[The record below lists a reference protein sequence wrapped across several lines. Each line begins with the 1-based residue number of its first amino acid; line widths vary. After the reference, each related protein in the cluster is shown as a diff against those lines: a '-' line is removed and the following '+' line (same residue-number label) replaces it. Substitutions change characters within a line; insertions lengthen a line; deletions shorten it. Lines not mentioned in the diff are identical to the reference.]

1 MNIWDRIINYFSPNI
16 CSCKRIDNDYCESI
30 ATILKMTKKEFNKEV
45 SKNLYQD
52 LLKVKEDSLNI
63 ADTNLTQ
70 IKKDLGRTYPGYK
83 FYQDEKTQEKMKNI
97 LRAFSNYYKE
107 ICYYQGMNFIVGFF
121 LYHCEEYVAFW
132 LFTSLIEEYGF
143 RELYSKGFTGLDLHS
158 QTVELILKKNYIK
171 IYEAFNTLKINIK
184 ILMVEWL
191 YSLFSSLI
199 PLELQINFYY
209 GFFSQGWD
217 FFYKMCIS
225 CFLNLQ
231 GSFKSAEEVYIALK
245 FGKND
250 DNNQKQISEEWKKII
265 QRAYQIEYTI

>member
-83 FYQDEKTQEKMKNI
+83 FYQDENTQEKMKNI
-97 LRAFSNYYKE
+97 LRAFSNYYRE

-143 RELYSKGFTGLDLHS
+143 RELYSKGFPGLELHS

-171 IYEAFNTLKINIK
+171 IYEAFNTLKINIQ

-191 YSLFSSLI
+191 YSLFL
-199 PLELQINFYY
+199 
-209 GFFSQGWD
+209 
-217 FFYKMCIS
+217 
-225 CFLNLQ
+225 
-231 GSFKSAEEVYIALK
+231 V
-245 FGKND
+245 
-250 DNNQKQISEEWKKII
+250 
-265 QRAYQIEYTI
+265 